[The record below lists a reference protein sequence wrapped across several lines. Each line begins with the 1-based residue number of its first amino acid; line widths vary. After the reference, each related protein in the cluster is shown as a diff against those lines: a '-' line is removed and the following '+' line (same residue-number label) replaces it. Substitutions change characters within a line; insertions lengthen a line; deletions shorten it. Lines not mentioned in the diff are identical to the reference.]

1 MVTQVRLL
9 LCYLEADATN
19 WSRFATCIDGIAMRF
34 RAWPLLCSSHAYG
47 SQQAGGFPRRFA
59 LTTTLVGAFLRPIVR
74 NNVLDVRY
82 RIEQSTTSV
91 VAREHLTSLKINGRL
106 LRRVEHFGSSPL
118 RRQASLRWRIV
129 SLGLLNFL
137 LA

>member
-1 MVTQVRLL
+1 MDCFYFVSKGEESLMVSQVRLL
-9 LCYLEADATN
+9 LCYLEANATN

-47 SQQAGGFPRRFA
+47 IPAGRRRA

-74 NNVLDVRY
+74 NKVLDVRY

-91 VAREHLTSLKINGRL
+91 VARE
-106 LRRVEHFGSSPL
+106 
-118 RRQASLRWRIV
+118 Q
-129 SLGLLNFL
+129 
-137 LA
+137 